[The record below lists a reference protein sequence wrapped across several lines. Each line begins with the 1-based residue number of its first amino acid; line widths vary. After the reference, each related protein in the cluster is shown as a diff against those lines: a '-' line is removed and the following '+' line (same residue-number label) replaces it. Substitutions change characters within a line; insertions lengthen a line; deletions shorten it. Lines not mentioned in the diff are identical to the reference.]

1 MTSEPENNSVS
12 GDWSDHLRRRFQAIQ
27 LVKKLAGNDSY
38 SSGVLRCKMH
48 GNARNWKRMTS
59 RRSTFLAAAFVGLLL
74 VLGAA
79 TFAVSQSARI
89 GQGRVTALNKART
102 ESDDALDTIRTNV
115 YLLGILTRDYLL
127 DTDPAGVHQYVTQF
141 NAIRSE
147 TEKSFQA
154 LVSSE
159 DQGLSTE
166 AGQLRRE
173 FGAYSD
179 ITATVL
185 RWSAE
190 QKRALGPEMLRQRLR
205 RRQEVFALTG
215 QVEQLLIANYER
227 QEDQITK
234 AEQQLRASLGWI
246 SGIALLLGLG
256 ISTITLMHTSRV
268 ERQSQLAE
276 TELRRLSGQL
286 RTTQEEE
293 RKRLSRELHDQVGQ
307 LLTGLRLEL
316 SSVARTVNDSEG
328 SLRLASAKGTVEHVL
343 RLVRDIAMLL
353 RPSMLDDLGLTPAL
367 AWLGREMSRSSGIE
381 IQMDVDEA
389 ANLLPDAHRT
399 CLYRIVQEALTNAT
413 LHSGARKIQVT
424 LRTDSAWV
432 GGTITDDGRGFEVGT
447 QKGLGLLGM
456 HERVRELGGSIHII
470 SSLGRG
476 TRIEIR
482 VPRSSQPEILDDKN
496 SDRGRPRDRSDGFEA
511 SA

>member
-1 MTSEPENNSVS
+1 
-12 GDWSDHLRRRFQAIQ
+12 
-27 LVKKLAGNDSY
+27 
-38 SSGVLRCKMH
+38 MH
-48 GNARNWKRMTS
+48 GIARHWKRMKS

-79 TFAVSQSARI
+79 TFAVGQSARI
-89 GQGRVTALNKART
+89 AQSRVTALNKART
-102 ESDDALDTIRTNV
+102 QSDDALDTIRANV
-115 YLLGILTRDYLL
+115 YLIGILTRDYLL
-127 DTDPAGVHQYVTQF
+127 DSDPADLHQYVTQF

-154 LVSSE
+154 LAFSK
-159 DQGLSTE
+159 DQDLPSQ
-166 AGQLRRE
+166 ALDQLRHE

-179 ITATVL
+179 ITAVVL
-185 RWSAE
+185 GWSAE

-215 QVEQLLIANYER
+215 QVEQLVITNYER
-227 QEDQITK
+227 QGDQITK
-234 AEQQLRASLGWI
+234 ADQQLRASLGWI
-246 SGIALLLGLG
+246 SGIALLLGFG
-256 ISTITLMHTSRV
+256 ISAVTLIHTSRV

-293 RKRLSRELHDQVGQ
+293 RKHLSRELHDQVGQ
-307 LLTGLRLEL
+307 LLTALRLEL
-316 SSVARTVNDSEG
+316 SSVARTVNDPEG
-328 SLRLASAKGTVEHVL
+328 SLRLASAKATVEHVL
-343 RLVRDIAMLL
+343 RSVRDIAMLL
-353 RPSMLDDLGLTPAL
+353 RPSMLDDFGLTPAL

-381 IQMDVDEA
+381 IKMDVDEA
-389 ANLLPDAHRT
+389 ANSLPDAHRT

-424 LRTDSAWV
+424 LRTGTASV
-432 GGTITDDGRGFEVGT
+432 GGSITDDGRGFETGLGT

-456 HERVRELGGSIHII
+456 QERVRELGGSIQIL

-476 TRIEIR
+476 TRIEIHL
-482 VPRSSQPEILDDKN
+482 PRSSQPEVLDGKN
-496 SDRGRPRDRSDGFEA
+496 SDRGRSRDRSDGFEA